1 MTDHII
7 RVLEAT
13 YACRLERLTGGYTNL
28 TYLMAGAEAPLV
40 AKIASLSNEDTL
52 NEIQVMRLVQGSCDT
67 PAVHKIMEMDG
78 MRIVIMDGMQGV
90 NAQSV
95 LDAGNWSR
103 AERIYGRMGLLL
115 AEQIHSR
122 PYHPS
127 GKEIRLSN
135 RSQLDQLITS
145 LEFVPASLGRHSL
158 QLLESAGAGEL
169 PWVLTHGDYGV
180 HNLLC
185 DEEDVLHVL
194 DWEWA
199 EWGSPLNDV
208 AWVCWFTK
216 HHYPAKARVLNAA
229 FLEGYL
235 AGNPLAFTPRQ
246 MKAAC
251 LYRVW
256 NILYRLRIAPREV
269 QHEWTRRLE
278 WTLGEDF
285 RDVPWGS

>member
-7 RVLEAT
+7 RVLEAK

-28 TYLMAGAEAPLV
+28 TYLMAGVEPPLV
-40 AKIASLSNEDTL
+40 AKITNLSNEDTL
-52 NEIQVMRLVQGSCDT
+52 NEIQVMKLVQGSCDT
-67 PAVHKIMEMDG
+67 PAVHKVMEMDG
-78 MRIVIMDGMQGV
+78 KRIIVMDGVQGV

-95 LDAGNWSR
+95 LDTEDWVR
-103 AERIYGRMGLLL
+103 AERIYSKMGRLL
-115 AEQIHSR
+115 ATQIHSR
-122 PYHPS
+122 PYHPQ

-135 RSQLDQLITS
+135 RAELGQVIQP

-158 QLLESAGAGEL
+158 QLLTAAEAGEL
-169 PWVLTHGDYGV
+169 SWVLTHGDYGV

-185 DEEDVLHVL
+185 DEEDRLHVL

-216 HHYPAKARVLNAA
+216 HHYPAKARLLNAA
-229 FLEGYL
+229 FLQGYL
-235 AGNPLAFTPRQ
+235 SSNPLTFTPSQ
-246 MKAAC
+246 MKAAS

-256 NILYRLRIAPREV
+256 NILHRLRIAPKEV
-269 QHEWTRRLE
+269 QREWVRRLE

-285 RDVPWGS
+285 QELSGIR